1 MLVACADHEVTQ
13 DGTVGSIWWIDVA
26 GSYQVR
32 AFAIGGGKLE
42 TSSKDDN
49 NSNDNN
55 RMVAQVVNQKL
66 QCLDF
71 SSMTAQEGVL
81 CILKVLTGQTLNDSK
96 DNSSPML
103 VPADSEIEMAIT
115 DKTTRGKLKRFTLSS
130 TTKQQEQHT

>member
-1 MLVACADHEVTQ
+1 MYKRQ
-13 DGTVGSIWWIDVA
+13 VGSIWWIDVA

-49 NSNDNN
+49 NSKDNN

>member
-1 MLVACADHEVTQ
+1 
-13 DGTVGSIWWIDVA
+13 
-26 GSYQVR
+26 
-32 AFAIGGGKLE
+32 
-42 TSSKDDN
+42 
-49 NSNDNN
+49 
-55 RMVAQVVNQKL
+55 MVAQVVNQKL